1 VYRASKGTQESE
13 VRANLRSTTEI
24 ISNRSLYSSPDYF
37 PDFDAAN
44 NDFFESLK
52 TKRSYFSILIE
63 RFAQSIDDYQLSSNT
78 KNVAQT
84 SSSNNLIN
92 EKREKIVVL
101 GSGWGSHSFLKV

>member
-1 VYRASKGTQESE
+1 
-13 VRANLRSTTEI
+13 LRTTTEI

-63 RFAQSIDDYQLSSNT
+63 RFAQSIDDTNCPPTQKTWL
-78 KNVAQT
+78 
-84 SSSNNLIN
+84 
-92 EKREKIVVL
+92 KRPPLTIP
-101 GSGWGSHSFLKV
+101 